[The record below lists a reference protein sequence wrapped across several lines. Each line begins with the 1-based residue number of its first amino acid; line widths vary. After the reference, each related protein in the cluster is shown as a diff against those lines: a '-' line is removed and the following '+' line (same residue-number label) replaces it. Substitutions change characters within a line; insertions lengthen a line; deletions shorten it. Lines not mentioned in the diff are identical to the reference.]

1 MSNEN
6 FNPLELLRN
15 KFRYPFPT
23 LKNPH
28 ADELQQITENH
39 WIDGEYLWL
48 YKNNPQI
55 RKKYKKTLTA
65 HIAAQW
71 FPTAPIERFK
81 PICRL
86 MLWTLYNDDLYEEEE
101 PENIEYVHT
110 QSIAILNG
118 EISAR
123 QSGIPLGNMLAS
135 LREELLQFIPQE
147 SILRFSGMISRY
159 FDGLKTE
166 LEYKRNKKFPTVAD
180 CIALREDSICLYPF
194 LQLTEVETGIV
205 LPPEIHEHPVVRRL
219 QALACHLVTFFNEVQ
234 SVVKDEATG
243 SIYYNI
249 VKVIQNEQ
257 GLSLEEACLED
268 LRLHNEDLKEFV
280 TLQASL
286 PDFGIWHEAV
296 VNWVHYMS
304 MVLSGWKNISTKL
317 ARYNAMEF
325 PNTEELREKLNK
337 RLPESK
343 EINQT
348 TPIFL
353 NK

>member
-6 FNPLELLRN
+6 FNTLELLRN
-15 KFRYPFPT
+15 KFKYPFPT

-28 ADELQQITENH
+28 ADQLQEITENQ

-48 YKNNPQI
+48 YEKNSDL
-55 RKKYKKTLTA
+55 RKKYKKTKTA

-71 FPTAPIERFK
+71 FPTASAERFQ

-86 MLWTLYNDDLYEEEE
+86 MLWTLYNDDLYEESE
-101 PENIEYVHT
+101 PEDIEYVRT

-118 EISAR
+118 KLSAAE
-123 QSGIPLGNMLAS
+123 SAIPLGAMLSS
-135 LREELLQFIPQE
+135 LRKELLQFIPEE
-147 SILRFSGMISRY
+147 SILRFSQMINRY
-159 FDGLKTE
+159 FVGLERE
-166 LEYKRNKKFPTVAD
+166 LKYKKSKMFPTVTE

-205 LPPEIHEHPVVRRL
+205 LPPEIHEHPVIRRL

-234 SVVKDEATG
+234 SVVKDEATD

-257 GLSLEEACLED
+257 QVSLEMACLED
-268 LRLHNEDLKEFV
+268 LRLHNEDLKEFIA
-280 TLQASL
+280 LQASL
-286 PDFGIWHEAV
+286 PDFGIWQEAV

-317 ARYNAMEF
+317 DRYNRTEF
-325 PNTEELREKLNK
+325 PSALELKE
-337 RLPESK
+337 RLGK
-343 EINQT
+343 EQIQ
-348 TPIFL
+348 
-353 NK
+353 

>member
-1 MSNEN
+1 MSNEK
-6 FNPLELLRN
+6 FNPLELLQN

-28 ADELQQITENH
+28 AEQLQEITENQ

-48 YKNNPQI
+48 YENNPNV
-55 RKKYKKTLTA
+55 RKKYKKTKTA

-71 FPTAPIERFK
+71 FPTASADRFK

-86 MLWTLYNDDLYEEEE
+86 MLWTLYNDDLYEESDLEE
-101 PENIEYVHT
+101 IDAIHAK
-110 QSIAILNG
+110 SIAILNG
-118 EISAR
+118 EISAA
-123 QSGIPLGNMLAS
+123 QSGIPLGSMLAS

-147 SILRFSGMISRY
+147 SMHRFTQMISRY
-159 FDGLKTE
+159 FSGLKKE
-166 LEYKRNKKFPTVAD
+166 QEYKKNKIFPTTAE
-180 CIALREDSICLYPF
+180 CIVLREDSICLYPF
-194 LQLTEVETGIV
+194 LQLTEVETGIT
-205 LPPEIHEHPVVRRL
+205 LPPEIHNHPVIRRL

-249 VKVIQNEQ
+249 VKVIQNERRV
-257 GLSLEEACLED
+257 SLEEACLED

-286 PDFGIWHEAV
+286 PDFGVWHEAV

-317 ARYNAMEF
+317 DRYNRTEF
-325 PNTEELREKLNK
+325 PSASEL
-337 RLPESK
+337 K
-343 EINQT
+343 ETLGQNQ
-348 TPIFL
+348 FQ
-353 NK
+353 

>member
-6 FNPLELLRN
+6 FNPLELLRT

-28 ADELQQITENH
+28 ADQLQYITETE
-39 WIDGEYLWL
+39 WIDGEYMWL
-48 YKNNPQI
+48 YQNNPDL
-55 RKKYKKTLTA
+55 RKKYKKTKTA

-71 FPTAPIERFK
+71 FPTASAERFR

-86 MLWTLYNDDLYEEEE
+86 MLWTLYNDDLYEESK
-101 PENIEYVHT
+101 PEDIDDVHA

-118 EISAR
+118 EMSVT
-123 QSGIPLGNMLAS
+123 QCTIPLASMLAL
-135 LREELLQFIPQE
+135 LRQELLQFIPQE
-147 SILRFSGMISRY
+147 SMNRFSQMISRY
-159 FDGLKTE
+159 FTGLKKE
-166 LEYKRNKKFPTVAD
+166 LEYKKNKFFPTVEE

-194 LQLTEVETGIV
+194 LQLTEVETGVI
-205 LPPEIHEHPVVRRL
+205 LPSEIHEHPVVRRL

-234 SVVKDEATG
+234 SVKKDEATG

-249 VKVIQNEQ
+249 VKVIQNEHH
-257 GLSLEEACLED
+257 LSLEEACLED
-268 LRLHNEDLKEFV
+268 LRLHNKDLEEFV

-286 PDFGIWHEAV
+286 PDFGPWHEDV

-317 ARYNAMEF
+317 DRYNKTEF
-325 PNTEELREKLNK
+325 PSASEL
-337 RLPESK
+337 K
-343 EINQT
+343 ETLGYNQ
-348 TPIFL
+348 FQ
-353 NK
+353 